1 MGQKKFAFT
10 FVCVKLLHLI
20 LGTVIMFVVAYEYLN
35 YMLLLFHNIGGI
47 AFSTLLALE
56 LTDEHVY
63 SSK

>member
-1 MGQKKFAFT
+1 
-10 FVCVKLLHLI
+10 
-20 LGTVIMFVVAYEYLN
+20 MFVVAYEVLN

-47 AFSTLLALE
+47 AFSTLLALK